1 MNLEDLEKID
11 SQKMYRIY
19 DKWPD
24 VAKQG
29 YEQKF
34 SVPEF
39 KSIDHIVFAGMG
51 GSGTIG
57 DIISSILS
65 KNDIHTSVVKGYSLP
80 KTVDSNTLVVVTS
93 VSGQTNET
101 LTILRDSLKLDANVI
116 AFSSGGKIEEVTDK
130 NKIPFF
136 KINYTHSPR
145 ASLLEFLYST
155 LNVLENLLPIN
166 KTDILESLNLLNKT
180 QMEINSS
187 NLTYNNTA
195 LCLAKSIKNIPVIYY
210 PAGLE
215 AAAIRFKNSIQENAK
230 THIISENVI
239 ESCHNGIVA
248 WEKPTNLQPILI
260 QGQNDHSRTKE
271 RWGILKEF
279 FQSKEIKYE
288 DVFTIEGSIL
298 SKLVCLIYFLDY
310 ASIYYAVLS
319 NIDPTPV
326 DSIDYVK
333 KKLGKSL

>member
-11 SQKMYRIY
+11 SQEMYKIY
-19 DKWPD
+19 NKWPD

-65 KNDIHTSVVKGYSLP
+65 KNDVHTSVVKGYSLP

-101 LTILRDSLKLDANVI
+101 LTVLRDSLKLNANVI
-116 AFSSGGKIEEVTDK
+116 TFSSGGKIEEVSLK

-145 ASLLEFLYST
+145 ASLLGFLYST
-155 LNVLENLLPIN
+155 LNVLEDLLPIN
-166 KTDILESLNLLNKT
+166 KSDILESLNLLNGT
-180 QMEINSS
+180 QIEINSS
-187 NLTYNNTA
+187 NLTDNNPA
-195 LCLAKSIKNIPVIYY
+195 LRFAKSIKNIPVIYY

-215 AAAIRFKNSIQENAK
+215 AAAIRFKNSVQENAK

-239 ESCHNGIVA
+239 EACHNGVVA

-260 QGQNDHSRTKE
+260 QGQDDHSRTKE
-271 RWGILKEF
+271 RWSILKEF

-288 DVFTIEGSIL
+288 EIFTIEGNIL

-326 DSIDYVK
+326 NSIDYIK
-333 KKLGKSL
+333 KKLGE

>member
-11 SQKMYRIY
+11 SQEMYKIY
-19 DKWPD
+19 NKWPD

-101 LTILRDSLKLDANVI
+101 LTVLRDSLKLDANVI
-116 AFSSGGKIEEVTDK
+116 TFSSGGKIEEVANK

-145 ASLLEFLYST
+145 ASLLGFLYST
-155 LNVLENLLPIN
+155 LKVLEDLLPIN

-187 NLTYNNTA
+187 NLTDNNPA
-195 LCLAKSIKNIPVIYY
+195 LRLAKSIKNIPVIYY

-288 DVFTIEGSIL
+288 EIFTIEGNIL

-326 DSIDYVK
+326 NSIDYIK
-333 KKLGKSL
+333 KKLGE

>member
-1 MNLEDLEKID
+1 MNLEDLERID
-11 SQKMYRIY
+11 SHKMYQIY

-24 VAKQG
+24 IAKQG

-65 KNDIHTSVVKGYSLP
+65 KNNVHTSVVKGYSLP

-101 LTILRDSLKLDANVI
+101 LTVLRDSLKLDANVI
-116 AFSSGGKIEEVTDK
+116 TFSSGGKIEEVSLK

-155 LNVLENLLPIN
+155 LNVLEDLLPIN
-166 KTDILESLNLLNKT
+166 KSDILESLNLLNET

-187 NLTYNNTA
+187 NLIDNNPA
-195 LCLAKSIKNIPVIYY
+195 FQLAKSIKNIPVIYY
-210 PAGLE
+210 PVGLE
-215 AAAIRFKNSIQENAK
+215 AAAIRFKNSMQENAK
-230 THIISENVI
+230 MHIISENVI
-239 ESCHNGIVA
+239 EACHNGVVA

-260 QGQNDHSRTKE
+260 QGQDDHSRTKE
-271 RWGILKEF
+271 RWSILKEF
-279 FQSKEIKYE
+279 FQSKEIKYGE
-288 DVFTIEGSIL
+288 VFTIEGNIL

-326 DSIDYVK
+326 DSIDYIK